1 MNRKTDLRGALLSAV
16 VLVLAAP
23 LPGEDAY
30 APFMP
35 YTKNMGYLLNQG
47 PSHATRAKTEQPHRL
62 SFFFIAAL
70 DIFQASFYI
79 IENVHQ

>member
-30 APFMP
+30 APFKLYP
-35 YTKNMGYLLNQG
+35 QKHGEIY
-47 PSHATRAKTEQPHRL
+47 
-62 SFFFIAAL
+62 
-70 DIFQASFYI
+70 
-79 IENVHQ
+79 